1 MPSSRGS
8 AAAVIR
14 AAKALA
20 RRVTEA
26 TGLLQRARA
35 DIPARHA
42 EVLTGLVDRTLAGL
56 PLETLR
62 AASQGR
68 LNLTP
73 LLAAGYTTVGQ
84 LPDETALTR
93 LPGIGQASARALR
106 AAADTVRTDVAE
118 ETRFRIELDPSDATA
133 TALLRALDRHDL
145 LRRESAGLSDQLHD
159 LVVRLPAELATA
171 RPAGNPVRWLFTGT
185 AHREAALAAADR
197 LDQLLRQADSGRL
210 DERLTRLQHAA
221 RQPVADPW
229 PSFEQRAADYY
240 ALLSE
245 FVATGVPSDA
255 VQGFLT
261 DDVVADVEAQPLDG
275 RLRNVDLRGYQSF
288 GARFAL
294 ARRRVILGDEMGLG
308 KTIQALAATCHLR
321 TFDGGPVLVVCPAS
335 VMANWEREVE
345 HRTLLPA
352 LTLHGPDRQDEVAQ
366 WLAEGPIGITTYDTL
381 RRLELPHDLRL
392 AALIVDEAHFV
403 KNPDTAR
410 SRAVR
415 RLTGLADHVWF
426 LTGTPMENTVEEFAQ
441 LIRYLQSDL
450 VPPDGM
456 SVGSVAFRRRV
467 SPVYLRRNALDV
479 LVELPAR
486 QEIDEWVY
494 LTHQDRV
501 RYAAAVRG
509 GNLME
514 IRRAGFGAP
523 SCAKLDRL
531 GELLAEAAANGLKVV
546 VYSFFLDVLSWAETV
561 RPSGRSPAPCQ
572 PRNARICG
580 RIRRTP
586 SGRRCSSRRSRP
598 AASAS
603 TCRPRPWWCCASRN
617 SPRPARS
624 RRSPAPTGWARYVR
638 SRCIGCSPSTPW
650 TNGSPTCSRASA
662 PTSTPTPAAATWPR
676 PPTPPSTSP
685 SGNWASAWS
694 PRSSPANSAE
704 VVADTPSSQPTI
716 VTTPRRG
723 SLNPTTP
730 GVGNPAFAGM
740 TGTRRERREPGSDA
754 DRRRGAGRCQRSVG

>member
-1 MPSSRGS
+1 MPSSRAS
-8 AAAVIR
+8 AGRLIR
-14 AAKALA
+14 AARALA
-20 RRVTEA
+20 RRVTDA
-26 TGLLQRARA
+26 MALLQRAQS
-35 DIPARHA
+35 DILDRHA
-42 EVLTGLVDRTLAGL
+42 EVLAGLVDRTLAGM

-68 LNLTP
+68 LNLAP

-84 LPDETALTR
+84 LPDEAALTR
-93 LPGIGQASARALR
+93 LPGIGQASARALL
-106 AAADTVRTDVAE
+106 AAADRVRADVAE

-171 RPAGNPVRWLFTGT
+171 RPAGNPVRWLLTGT
-185 AHREAALAAADR
+185 AHRQAALAAADR
-197 LDQLLRQADSGRL
+197 LDELLRQADSGRL
-210 DERLTRLQHAA
+210 DERLTRLQLAA
-221 RQPVADPW
+221 RQPIADPW
-229 PSFEQRAADYY
+229 QSFERRASDYY

-308 KTIQALAATCHLR
+308 KTIQALAAACHLR

-392 AALIVDEAHFV
+392 AALIVDEAHFA

-415 RLTGLADHVWF
+415 RLTGLADQVWF
-426 LTGTPMENTVEEFAQ
+426 LTGTPMENTVDEFTQ

-450 VPPDGM
+450 VPPDGLPA
-456 SVGSVAFRRRV
+456 GSVAFRRRV
-467 SPVYLRRNALDV
+467 SPVYLRRNAEDV
-479 LVELPAR
+479 LVELPPR
-486 QEIDEWVY
+486 QEIAEWVY
-494 LTHQDRV
+494 LTELDRA
-501 RYAAAVRG
+501 RYAAAVRT

-514 IRRAGFGAP
+514 IRRAGFGSP

-531 GELLAEAAANGLKVV
+531 GELLVEAAANGLKVV
-546 VYSFFLDVLSWAETV
+546 VYSFFLDVL
-561 RPSGRSPAPCQ
+561 
-572 PRNARICG
+572 
-580 RIRRTP
+580 
-586 SGRRCSSRRSRP
+586 
-598 AASAS
+598 
-603 TCRPRPWWCCASRN
+603 
-617 SPRPARS
+617 
-624 RRSPAPTGWARYVR
+624 GWARTVAPGAVFGPLTGAVPPVER
-638 SRCIGCSPSTPW
+638 QAVVDAFTAHRGPAVLFAQIQAGGVGL
-650 TNGSPTCSRASA
+650 NLQAASVVVLCEPQLT
-662 PTSTPTPAAATWPR
+662 PTSEEQAIARAHRMGQVRPVQVHRLLAVDTIDERVTQLLAGKRADFDAYARRSELAEAAGAAVDVTFGDLGKR
-676 PPTPPSTSP
+676 LV
-685 SGNWASAWS
+685 
-694 PRSSPANSAE
+694 AE
-704 VVADTPSSQPTI
+704 EQSRQL
-716 VTTPRRG
+716 R
-723 SLNPTTP
+723 
-730 GVGNPAFAGM
+730 
-740 TGTRRERREPGSDA
+740 
-754 DRRRGAGRCQRSVG
+754 

>member
-1 MPSSRGS
+1 MPSPRAS
-8 AAAVIR
+8 AGRVIR

-20 RRVTEA
+20 RRVTDA

-35 DIPARHA
+35 DIPVRHA
-42 EVLTGLVDRTLAGL
+42 AVLAGLVDRALAGM

-68 LNLTP
+68 LNLAP

-84 LPDETALTR
+84 LPDEAALTR

-106 AAADTVRTDVAE
+106 AAADTVRADVAE
-118 ETRFRIELDPSDATA
+118 ETRFRIELDPSNAAATH
-133 TALLRALDRHDL
+133 LLQALDRHDL
-145 LRRESAGLSDQLHD
+145 LRRESAGLADQLPD

-171 RPAGNPVRWLFTGT
+171 RPAGNPVRWLFTGA
-185 AHREAALAAADR
+185 AHRETALAAAER
-197 LDQLLRQADSGRL
+197 LEQLLRQADEGRL

-221 RQPVADPW
+221 RQPAADPW
-229 PSFEQRAADYY
+229 PSFERRASDYY

-321 TFDGGPVLVVCPAS
+321 TFDTGPVLVVCPAS

-403 KNPDTAR
+403 KNPDTHR
-410 SRAVR
+410 SRVVR
-415 RLTGLADHVWF
+415 RLAGLADHVWF
-426 LTGTPMENTVEEFAQ
+426 LTGTPMENTVAEFAQ

-450 VPPDGM
+450 VPPEGM
-456 SVGSVAFRRRV
+456 PTGSVAFRRRV

-494 LTHQDRV
+494 LTPADQV
-501 RYAAAVRG
+501 RYAAAVRS

-514 IRRAGFGAP
+514 IRRAGYGAP
-523 SCAKLDRL
+523 HCAKLDRL

-546 VYSFFLDVLSWAETV
+546 VYSFFLDVLGWAGTVAGAAVFGPLTGAVPPTQRQDVVDAFTAHPGPAVLFAQIQAGGVGLNLQAASVVVLCEPQLTPTSEEQAIARAHRMGQV
-561 RPSGRSPAPCQ
+561 RPVQVHRLLAVDTVDERITDLLSGKRADFD
-572 PRNARICG
+572 AYA
-580 RIRRTP
+580 
-586 SGRRCSSRRSRP
+586 RRSDLAEASH
-598 AASAS
+598 AAVDVTFGELGKRLVAEEQ
-603 TCRPRPWWCCASRN
+603 SRQL
-617 SPRPARS
+617 R
-624 RRSPAPTGWARYVR
+624 
-638 SRCIGCSPSTPW
+638 
-650 TNGSPTCSRASA
+650 
-662 PTSTPTPAAATWPR
+662 
-676 PPTPPSTSP
+676 
-685 SGNWASAWS
+685 
-694 PRSSPANSAE
+694 
-704 VVADTPSSQPTI
+704 
-716 VTTPRRG
+716 
-723 SLNPTTP
+723 
-730 GVGNPAFAGM
+730 
-740 TGTRRERREPGSDA
+740 
-754 DRRRGAGRCQRSVG
+754 

>member
-1 MPSSRGS
+1 M
-8 AAAVIR
+8 IR

-20 RRVTEA
+20 RQATDA

-42 EVLTGLVDRTLAGL
+42 EVLAGLVDATLAGM

-68 LNLTP
+68 LNLAP
-73 LLAAGYTTVGQ
+73 LLAAGYTTVGL
-84 LPDETALTR
+84 LPNEAALTR
-93 LPGIGQASARALR
+93 LPGIGPASARALR

-118 ETRFRIELDPSDATA
+118 ETRFRIELNPSDAAA

-145 LRRESAGLSDQLHD
+145 LRRESAGLRDQLHD

-171 RPAGNPVRWLFTGT
+171 RPAGSPVRWLFTGA
-185 AHREAALAAADR
+185 AHRQAALAAADR
-197 LDQLLRQADSGRL
+197 LADVLRQADSDRL
-210 DERLTRLQHAA
+210 DERLTRLRHAA
-221 RQPVADPW
+221 RQPLADPW
-229 PSFEQRAADYY
+229 PGFERRAADYY

-255 VQGFLT
+255 VRGFLT
-261 DDVVADVEAQPLDG
+261 DDVVTDVEAQPLDA

-308 KTIQALAATCHLR
+308 KTIQALAAACHLR
-321 TFDGGPVLVVCPAS
+321 TFDDGPVLVVCPAS

-392 AALIVDEAHFV
+392 AALVVDEAHFV

-415 RLTGLADHVWF
+415 RLAGLADHVWF
-426 LTGTPMENTVEEFAQ
+426 LTGTPMENTVSEFAQ

-456 SVGSVAFRRRV
+456 PAGSVAFRRRV
-467 SPVYLRRNALDV
+467 SPVYLRRNAPDV

-494 LTHQDRV
+494 LTGEDED
-501 RYAAAVRG
+501 RYAAAVRS

-523 SCAKLDRL
+523 HCAKLDRL
-531 GELLAEAAANGLKVV
+531 GELLAEAAANGLKTV
-546 VYSFFLDVLSWAETV
+546 VYSFFLDVLGWAGTVTATPAFGPLTGAVPPTQRQQLVDAFTAHQGPAVLLAQIQAGGIGLNLQAASVVVLCEPQLTPTSEEQAIARAHRMGQV
-561 RPSGRSPAPCQ
+561 RPVQVHRLLAVDTVDERITELLAGKRADFDDYARRSDLAEASPA
-572 PRNARICG
+572 AVDVTFG
-580 RIRRTP
+580 EL
-586 SGRRCSSRRSRP
+586 GRRLVAQEQSRVLR
-598 AASAS
+598 
-603 TCRPRPWWCCASRN
+603 
-617 SPRPARS
+617 
-624 RRSPAPTGWARYVR
+624 
-638 SRCIGCSPSTPW
+638 
-650 TNGSPTCSRASA
+650 
-662 PTSTPTPAAATWPR
+662 
-676 PPTPPSTSP
+676 
-685 SGNWASAWS
+685 
-694 PRSSPANSAE
+694 
-704 VVADTPSSQPTI
+704 
-716 VTTPRRG
+716 
-723 SLNPTTP
+723 
-730 GVGNPAFAGM
+730 
-740 TGTRRERREPGSDA
+740 
-754 DRRRGAGRCQRSVG
+754 